1 MVDQKSQ
8 VNGASH
14 RRSPVAGFAGQA
26 AHVMG
31 DLLELGELQTR
42 LAKADARLV
51 VSRCVRPM
59 VVLLVGSAAALASLP
74 VLTLAGS
81 GALQQWTQWPAWQA
95 QLLVGGLV
103 SLLAIIAIVWSLS
116 AIRRATLQFERSATE
131 LANNIA
137 WIKSVLRVAPA
148 TPEAAAERTAGPVR

>member
-26 AHVMG
+26 AHVVG
-31 DLLELGELQTR
+31 DLLELTELQAR

-51 VSRCVRPM
+51 ISRCVRPL
-59 VVLLVGSAAALASLP
+59 VILLIGLAAALASLP
-74 VLTLAGS
+74 VLTLAGA
-81 GALQQWTQWPAWQA
+81 GALQQWAQWPAWQA
-95 QLLVGGLV
+95 QLLIGGIV
-103 SLLAIIAIVWSLS
+103 SSVAVAAIGLSLS

-137 WIKSVLRVAPA
+137 WLKSVLRVEPSAREA
-148 TPEAAAERTAGPVR
+148 TSDA